1 MSDVTESVNMFAVNI
16 SNAELDF
23 LRSNSRVVISRM
35 YGKHT
40 TVGDLAGELLQSR
53 KRIAMLES
61 QLAAAN
67 EDAEREH
74 DMLENARLFI
84 KNGIAIGCIQLP
96 DKDLDD
102 PASKTYDLIMGV
114 MAKHE
119 SRIQEAQNG

>member
-1 MSDVTESVNMFAVNI
+1 MTILTDEMLQKI
-16 SNAELDF
+16 SLNLDGVF
-23 LRSNSRVVISRM
+23 GRFPISREM
-35 YGKHT
+35 
-40 TVGDLAGELLQSR
+40 AIELRASR